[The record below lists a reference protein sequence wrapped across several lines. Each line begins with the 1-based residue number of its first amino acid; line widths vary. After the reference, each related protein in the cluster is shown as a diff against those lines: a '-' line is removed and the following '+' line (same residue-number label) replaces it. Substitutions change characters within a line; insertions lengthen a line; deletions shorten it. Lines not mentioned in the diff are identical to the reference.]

1 MKKNNR
7 TLSGVRRSHT
17 IALRRYFL
25 DTSCRIQ
32 ATLKKADLKY
42 YEEEVAEVGDL
53 TYLLETLFFPR
64 RIDRYNTLY
73 GRERE
78 IQAPCREVEIVE
90 HLNIAS
96 LLIEAYD
103 FLEGEFIIA
112 QMECRYESLED
123 MKDWPILNRAFRNA
137 IYAVMLRADLS
148 LATQWRKGDLTGQE
162 LEEEIDKKR
171 LTL

>member
-1 MKKNNR
+1 MSKVNR
-7 TLSGVRRSHT
+7 TLKGVRRSHT

-25 DTSCRIQ
+25 QTSCMIQ
-32 ATLKKADLKY
+32 AELCKADLKY
-42 YEEEVAEVGDL
+42 YEEEIAEVGDL

-64 RIDRYNTLY
+64 GSGCYNTPY
-73 GRERE
+73 GRDRE

-112 QMECRYESLED
+112 MAECRYDSLEN
-123 MKDWPILNRAFRNA
+123 MPDWPRLNQAFKNA
-137 IYAVMLRADLS
+137 IYGIMLRADFH
-148 LATQWRKGDLTGQE
+148 LATLWRKGNITRQDLAD
-162 LEEEIDKKR
+162 EIDKKR